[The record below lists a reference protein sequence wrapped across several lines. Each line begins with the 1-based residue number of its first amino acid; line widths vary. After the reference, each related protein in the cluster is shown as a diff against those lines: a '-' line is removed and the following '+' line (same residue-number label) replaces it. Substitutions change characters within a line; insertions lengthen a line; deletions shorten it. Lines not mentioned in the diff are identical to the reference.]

1 MSCEKVVDI
10 EDIVGELFEFDDEP
24 NRPVKE
30 RKVKKQQKK
39 KTGEKECKDACENEG
54 EAD

>member
-10 EDIVGELFEFDDEP
+10 EDIVGELFQFDDEP

-30 RKVKKQQKK
+30 RKVKKQPKK
-39 KTGEKECKDACENEG
+39 KNVEKECPDAPEKEN
-54 EAD
+54 